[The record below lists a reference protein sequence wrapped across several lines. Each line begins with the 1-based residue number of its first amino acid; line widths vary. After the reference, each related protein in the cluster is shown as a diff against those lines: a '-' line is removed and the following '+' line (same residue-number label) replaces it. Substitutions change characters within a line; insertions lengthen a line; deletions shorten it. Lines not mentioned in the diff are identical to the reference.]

1 MKSGNWVMKEAKYY
15 KTEGDAVR
23 CLLCPHYCL
32 IGKEK
37 VGICSGRKNLDGKL
51 YAINYG
57 ETVSIALDPIEKKPL
72 YHFYPGTSILSVA
85 PNGCNLRCPFCQ
97 NWQISQG
104 KAPTRHISPEELADL
119 AISEN
124 SIGVAYTYSEPII
137 WFEYLL
143 DAGKLLHKNGLK
155 NVLVTNGMINEEP
168 LDELIPV
175 IDAANID
182 LKAMDEEFYRE
193 LKGDLTT
200 VLKTIKKVKNH
211 WHIELTNLIIPTKND
226 SPEALT
232 RLIDFVAELDPNIP
246 LHFSRYF
253 PHYKYDIPA
262 TPESTLRYAWELAKR
277 KLKYVYVGN
286 IWIEETQD
294 TKCPNCGEL
303 LIKRDYFSSKLVG
316 LNGKRCGRCGYEIN
330 LVL

>member
-1 MKSGNWVMKEAKYY
+1 MKEAKYY
-15 KTEGDAVR
+15 RIEGDSIR

-32 IGKEK
+32 ISNGKL
-37 VGICSGRKNLDGKL
+37 GICSGRKNLDGKL

-57 ETVSIALDPIEKKPL
+57 ETVSIAIDPIEKKPL
-72 YHFYPGTSILSVA
+72 YHFYPGSSILSVA

-104 KAPTRHISPEELADL
+104 RVPTQFISPEELVNL
-119 AISEN
+119 AIKYN
-124 SIGVAYTYSEPII
+124 SVGVAYTYSEPLI

-143 DAGKLLHKNGLK
+143 DAGKLLHKHSLK

-168 LDELIPV
+168 LTELMPV

-182 LKAMDEEFYRE
+182 LKSMDEDFYRE
-193 LKGDLTT
+193 LKGDLKT
-200 VLKTIKKVKNH
+200 VLNTIKRVEDH

-226 SPEALT
+226 SSEAIS
-232 RLIDFVAELDPNIP
+232 RLVDFIAGLNNEIP

-253 PHYKYDIPA
+253 PHHKYSIPP
-262 TPESTLRYAWELAKR
+262 TPETALKNAWEIASK

-286 IWIEETQD
+286 IWIEDAQNTL
-294 TKCPNCGEL
+294 CPDCGEL
-303 LIKRDYFSSKLVG
+303 LIKRDHFSSDILG
-316 LNGKRCGRCGYEIN
+316 LSAKKCSRCGYEIN
-330 LVL
+330 VVL

>member
-1 MKSGNWVMKEAKYY
+1 MKEARYY
-15 KTEGDAVR
+15 RIEGDSVR
-23 CLLCPHYCL
+23 CLLCPHQCL
-32 IGKEK
+32 IGNGK
-37 VGICSGRKNLDGKL
+37 VGICSGRKNIDGKL

-57 ETVSIALDPIEKKPL
+57 ETVSVAVDPIEKKPL
-72 YHFYPGTSILSVA
+72 YHFYPGSSILSVA

-104 KAPTRHISPEELADL
+104 KSPTQFISPEELVNL
-119 AISEN
+119 AGKQN
-124 SIGVAYTYSEPII
+124 SVGVAYTYSEPLI

-143 DAGKLLHKNGLK
+143 DAGELLHRHSLK

-168 LDELIPV
+168 LAELIPL

-193 LKGDLTT
+193 LKGDLKT
-200 VLKTIKKVKNH
+200 VLNMIRTVKKH

-226 SPEALT
+226 SALVLS
-232 RLIDFVAELDPNIP
+232 RLIDFVVELGDDTP

-253 PHYKYDIPA
+253 PHHKYDIPP

-286 IWIEETQD
+286 IWIEDAQD
-294 TKCPNCGEL
+294 TKCPGCGQL
-303 LIKRDYFSSKLVG
+303 LIRRSHGSLDIGGF
-316 LNGKRCGRCGYEIN
+316 NGEKCSRCGHKIN
-330 LVL
+330 VTL